1 MDSIALTKA
10 ELIKTY
16 LYLKFEGNLGLG
28 SSSNEQTEFIIQ
40 TTKDKFSDFKNV
52 QAIIFDFTDL
62 NYQFGNRLLR
72 LFDPNVFKNNCTIL
86 ISIIANE
93 QSLYNWKSIIEYGRK
108 DLDFYGTEKSIFQDS
123 ITKAIKSIN
132 KRFN

>member
-1 MDSIALTKA
+1 MNSIALTKA

-28 SSSNEQTEFIIQ
+28 SSSNEQTEFIIL
-40 TTKDKFSDFKNV
+40 TTKEKFSDFKNV
-52 QAIIFDFTDL
+52 QAIIFDFKDL

-72 LFDPNVFKNNCTIL
+72 LFEPNVFKNNCTIL
-86 ISIIANE
+86 ISIIAEE
-93 QSLYNWKSIIEYGRK
+93 QSLYKWKSLIEYGRK
-108 DLDFYGTEKSIFQDS
+108 DLDFYGTEKSIFQDNV
-123 ITKAIKSIN
+123 TKAIKSIN

>member
-1 MDSIALTKA
+1 M
-10 ELIKTY
+10 
-16 LYLKFEGNLGLG
+16 KFEGNLGLG

-72 LFDPNVFKNNCTIL
+72 LFDPNVFKNNCTIP

-93 QSLYNWKSIIEYGRK
+93 QSLSNWKSLIEYGRK
-108 DLDFYGTEKSIFQDS
+108 DLDF
-123 ITKAIKSIN
+123 
-132 KRFN
+132 